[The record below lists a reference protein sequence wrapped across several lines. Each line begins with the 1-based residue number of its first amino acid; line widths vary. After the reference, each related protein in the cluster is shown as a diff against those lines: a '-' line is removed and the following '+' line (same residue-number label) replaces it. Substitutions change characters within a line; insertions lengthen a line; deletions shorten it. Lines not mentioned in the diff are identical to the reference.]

1 MSDPHEVTR
10 FDEPWHAQLF
20 ALTVALSEA
29 GRFSWADWTET
40 HGATLARHGQSHEL
54 DGGSDYFTAW
64 LEALESL
71 LARLGDAEPDR
82 VEDLR
87 VAWEAAYLATPHGNP
102 VRLPDEAMPT
112 ATPEALT
119 R

>member
-1 MSDPHEVTR
+1 MSDLHENVH
-10 FDEPWHAQLF
+10 FEEPWHAEVF

-40 HGATLARHGQSHEL
+40 LGATLARHGQSREL
-54 DGGSDYFTAW
+54 DSGSDYFVAW

-87 VAWEAAYLATPHGNP
+87 DAWEAAYLATPHGKP
-102 VRLPDEAMPT
+102 VKLPDEAMP
-112 ATPEALT
+112 AWK
-119 R
+119 RQ

>member
-1 MSDPHEVTR
+1 MNDPHEVTR

-29 GRFSWADWTET
+29 GRFSWAQWTET
-40 HGATLARHGQSHEL
+40 FGATLARHGQSHEL
-54 DGGSDYFTAW
+54 DGGSDYFSAW

-82 VEDLR
+82 VEHLR
-87 VAWEAAYLATPHGNP
+87 DAWEAAYLATPHGKP
-102 VRLPDEAMPT
+102 VRLPDEAGPMAAPK
-112 ATPEALT
+112 
-119 R
+119 RG

>member
-1 MSDPHEVTR
+1 MSHPHEVTR

-20 ALTVALSEA
+20 ALTVALSQA
-29 GRFSWADWTET
+29 GRFSWAEWTET
-40 HGATLARHGQSHEL
+40 LGVTLARHGLSREL
-54 DGGSDYFTAW
+54 DGSNDYFTAW

-87 VAWEAAYLATPHGNP
+87 NAWEAAYLATPHGKP
-102 VRLPDEAMPT
+102 VKLPDEAAPI
-112 ATPEALT
+112 ATREHS
-119 R
+119 